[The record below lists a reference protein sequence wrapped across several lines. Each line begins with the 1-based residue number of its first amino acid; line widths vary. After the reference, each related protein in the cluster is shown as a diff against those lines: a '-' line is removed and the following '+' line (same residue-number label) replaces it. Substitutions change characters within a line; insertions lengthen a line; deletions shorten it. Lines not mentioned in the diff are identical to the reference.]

1 MAKTWDNWDV
11 YASYTWQDV
20 QSVGNLSSSTDESG
34 LRHAFTE
41 FGDITEVSLVND
53 PEIVF
58 LDEPTDGVDPAGRR
72 DFRLLM
78 KRLREEGRTIFINTH
93 ILSELEPIVDR
104 VAIVS
109 HGELLGEGVLDDL
122 RSRKPDYHVEY
133 EGALSPTTQAS
144 MESGGLIVGSGLI
157 TMSTSKA
164 EDVQPVIDQLR
175 GEGLVVSR
183 VERKTQS
190 LEELFMGF
198 VDQSNV
204 AAPPPIPGAPVHP
217 SSLPRS

>member
-1 MAKTWDNWDV
+1 M
-11 YASYTWQDV
+11 S
-20 QSVGNLSSSTDESG
+20 
-34 LRHAFTE
+34 
-41 FGDITEVSLVND
+41 
-53 PEIVF
+53 
-58 LDEPTDGVDPAGRR
+58 
-72 DFRLLM
+72 
-78 KRLREEGRTIFINTH
+78 
-93 ILSELEPIVDR
+93 
-104 VAIVS
+104 
-109 HGELLGEGVLDDL
+109 
-122 RSRKPDYHVEY
+122 
-133 EGALSPTTQAS
+133 
-144 MESGGLIVGSGLI
+144 SGLI

-204 AAPPPIPGAPVHP
+204 AAPPPIPGAPVQP